1 MRPESDWGRAGVQE
15 FMIPLAVLAI
25 PPALFEVLGLV
36 TRRFAQPGL
45 QLPLWAIVAM
55 IGLHTAGIVAMAF
68 VLLWRKELL
77 FRRLHLIT
85 DGRPSFFRRLLVGIA
100 LMCLLLASIC
110 SNVAVA
116 FAGAEF
122 LHGIALGMFVGYAL
136 FSVAAFSGVRVG

>member
-1 MRPESDWGRAGVQE
+1 MRPESDSGAAWGQE
-15 FMIPLAVLAI
+15 FMIPLAALAI
-25 PPALFEVLGLV
+25 PPALFELLGLV

-55 IGLHTAGIVAMAF
+55 IGIQTAGIVAMAF
-68 VLLWRKELL
+68 VLLWRYESL

-85 DGRPSFFRRLLVGIA
+85 QGRPSFFRRLLVGIA
-100 LMCLLLASIC
+100 LICLLLAEIF
-110 SNVAVA
+110 SNVAAA

-122 LHGIALGMFVGYAL
+122 LHVIALGIFVGYVL